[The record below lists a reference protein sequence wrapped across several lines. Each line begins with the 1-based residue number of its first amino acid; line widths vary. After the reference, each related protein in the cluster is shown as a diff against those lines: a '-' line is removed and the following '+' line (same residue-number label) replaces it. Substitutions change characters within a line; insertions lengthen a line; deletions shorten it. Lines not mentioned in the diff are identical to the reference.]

1 MSDLPE
7 KIRAFI
13 AVRIPDSVRVQIG
26 GVQQQLKRELRDV
39 SWTRPDAMH
48 LTLQFLG
55 NVESARLLE
64 LETALRGASRSVSPF
79 DLAVGRTGSFGDRV
93 IWVGVELGE
102 KSLQNLAESVRQTA
116 QPFAEREEARD
127 FNGHVTLGRLRRPNR
142 RIENAL
148 RQVLAPSFPKWTV
161 REFELIRS
169 ELSPQGSRYTTL
181 ATIPLGGPAVG

>member
-13 AVRIPDSVRVQIG
+13 AVRIPDSVRAQIG

-55 NVESARLLE
+55 NVESARLPE
-64 LETALRGASRSVSPF
+64 LETALRGASGSVTPF
-79 DLAVGRTGSFGDRV
+79 ELAVGRTGSFGDRV

-102 KSLQNLAESVRQTA
+102 KSLQDLAECVRQTA
-116 QPFAEREEARD
+116 QPFAQHEEARD

-181 ATIPLGGPAVG
+181 ATIPLRGPAVR